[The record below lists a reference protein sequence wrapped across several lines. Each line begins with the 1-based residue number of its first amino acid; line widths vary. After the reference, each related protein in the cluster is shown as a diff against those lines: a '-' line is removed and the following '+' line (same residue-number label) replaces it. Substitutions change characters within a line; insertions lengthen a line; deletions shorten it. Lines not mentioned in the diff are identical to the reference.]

1 MNTPEQELRLQEI
14 NDSYVSILL
23 PVIIVIGVLMVLGLC
38 GNPLVIYFYGC
49 RMKTTASYMF
59 IVTLAIFD
67 LLSCVISLP
76 MEISDLINF
85 YTFDSAA
92 TCRALRFVNYFSSIG
107 SGTTLIAIAVD
118 RFRKICKPFDAQI
131 TDKMA
136 RWIIVAVIGFALFC
150 SWPSIFLNTVIQ
162 KNLTEDTSVVARDC
176 TLNPADDYKL
186 FVTIYNSFLFL
197 CFIIV
202 FIVLTALYTLVG
214 RQLYKLRSFRFYATG
229 IERNV
234 SSARPTS
241 SMTVASD
248 MTNSEGRSRTDDLAG
263 LGNDLRDGSLSP
275 IGEDDYA
282 NRRPTSANSIAVSA
296 RSLKMGPHKV
306 IPQTMDP
313 DHEKDIVNGVSGKIR
328 QTRSFTEKSATE
340 KVPENNRRVSSATM
354 ANKGKAF
361 GQNKYG
367 SPMREGS
374 ATSRM
379 SYASTAN
386 SMAEI
391 ETRDA
396 YASGNIDHRK
406 EKMRSQNIN
415 TKRYTI
421 IALSISIAFVLSFL
435 PYLCL
440 VIWSTLF
447 ITYDPNEFTPAQLVA
462 SELFHRSFL
471 FNCALNP
478 IIYGF
483 LNTEFKKMVFGQ
495 CAKLFCCCCKTRHK
509 EGDMAHAELSGLSRS
524 T

>member
-1 MNTPEQELRLQEI
+1 M
-14 NDSYVSILL
+14 
-23 PVIIVIGVLMVLGLC
+23 
-38 GNPLVIYFYGC
+38 
-49 RMKTTASYMF
+49 
-59 IVTLAIFD
+59 
-67 LLSCVISLP
+67 P

-92 TCRALRFVNYFSSIG
+92 TCRALRFINYFSCIG

-118 RFRKICKPFDAQI
+118 RFRKICKPFEAQI
-131 TDKMA
+131 TEKMA
-136 RWIIVAVIGFALFC
+136 RWIIFGVIVFALFC
-150 SWPSIFLNTVIQ
+150 SWPAIFLNTVIQ

-176 TLNPADDYKL
+176 TLNPDEDYIL
-186 FVTIYNSFLFL
+186 FVTVYNSYLFL

-202 FIVLTALYTLVG
+202 FIVLTVLYTLVG

-229 IERNV
+229 IERNL

-248 MTNSEGRSRTDDLAG
+248 VTHSEGRGKMDDSSG
-263 LGNDLRDGSLSP
+263 FGNDLRDGALSP
-275 IGEDDYA
+275 IGEDDYG
-282 NRRPTSANSIAVSA
+282 RPTSANSIAVSA
-296 RSLKMGPHKV
+296 RSLKMGPHKI
-306 IPQTMDP
+306 IPQMIDP
-313 DHEKDIVNGVSGKIR
+313 DHKKDIVSGMSSSVR
-328 QTRSFTEKSATE
+328 QTKSFTEKSGTD
-340 KVPENNRRVSSATM
+340 KIPENNRRVSSATM
-354 ANKGKAF
+354 ANSKERAMGHKF
-361 GQNKYG
+361 G
-367 SPMREGS
+367 SPLREGS
-374 ATSRM
+374 ATSRL
-379 SYASTAN
+379 SFASTTS
-386 SMAEI
+386 SMTDI
-391 ETRDA
+391 ETRDSLA
-396 YASGNIDHRK
+396 TGHMDNQK

-435 PYLCL
+435 PYLTL

-447 ITYDPNEFTPAQLVA
+447 ITYDPNDFTPAQLVA

-495 CAKLFCCCCKTRHK
+495 CARVLCCCCKSRHK
-509 EGDMAHAELSGLSRS
+509 DGDITNAELSGMSRS

>member
-1 MNTPEQELRLQEI
+1 M
-14 NDSYVSILL
+14 
-23 PVIIVIGVLMVLGLC
+23 VIGLF

-67 LLSCVISLP
+67 LVSCIISMP

-92 TCRALRFVNYFSSIG
+92 TCRALRFVNYFSCIG

-118 RFRKICKPFDAQI
+118 RFRKICKPFDSQI
-131 TDKMA
+131 TERMA
-136 RWIIVAVIGFALFC
+136 RWIIFGVIVFALFC
-150 SWPSIFLNTVIQ
+150 SWPAIFLNTVIE

-176 TLNPADDYKL
+176 TLNPDEEYKL

-202 FIVLTALYTLVG
+202 FVVLTALYTLVG

-229 IERNV
+229 IERNLT
-234 SSARPTS
+234 SARPTS

-248 MTNSEGRSRTDDLAG
+248 LTHSEGRSKMDDLAG
-263 LGNDLRDGSLSP
+263 FGNDLRDGALSP
-275 IGEDDYA
+275 IGEDEFS
-282 NRRPTSANSIAVSA
+282 NSRPTSANSIAVSA
-296 RSLKMGPHKV
+296 RSIKMGPHKI
-306 IPQTMDP
+306 IPQSMDP
-313 DHEKDIVNGVSGKIR
+313 DHEKDIVNGMSSSVR
-328 QTRSFTEKSATE
+328 QTKSFTEKSGTE
-340 KVPENNRRVSSATM
+340 KIPENNRRVSSATM
-354 ANKGKAF
+354 ANSKERALGHSKF
-361 GQNKYG
+361 G
-367 SPMREGS
+367 SPLREGS
-374 ATSRM
+374 ATSRL
-379 SYASTAN
+379 SFASTTS
-386 SMAEI
+386 SMTEI

-396 YASGNIDHRK
+396 SAKGNIDHQK

-447 ITYDPNEFTPAQLVA
+447 ITYDPNDFTPAQLVA

-495 CAKLFCCCCKTRHK
+495 CAKVFCCCCKSKQK
-509 EGDMAHAELSGLSRS
+509 EGDITHAELSGMSRS